1 MKLSIP
7 VLLAFILLLAAVLF
21 THAEAASAAGQFVD
35 ITKNAPATLTS
46 TITATSVITPTSV
59 GTPIDLGGV
68 IYYGSGT
75 ELPEA
80 LPVTLYAYQ
89 PGQAAMDLVL
99 TTTTTTRPGGE
110 FTFEDVANPEG
121 SVFMTSVT

>member
-1 MKLSIP
+1 MKFMKLSLP
-7 VLLAFILLLAAVLF
+7 VLLAIILLLAAASF
-21 THAEAASAAGQFVD
+21 THAEAASAAGQAAP
-35 ITKNAPATLTS
+35 IANNAPATLTS
-46 TITATSVITPTSV
+46 TITATSVV
-59 GTPIDLGGV
+59 TPIDLAGV

-80 LPVTLYAYQ
+80 LPVMLYAYK